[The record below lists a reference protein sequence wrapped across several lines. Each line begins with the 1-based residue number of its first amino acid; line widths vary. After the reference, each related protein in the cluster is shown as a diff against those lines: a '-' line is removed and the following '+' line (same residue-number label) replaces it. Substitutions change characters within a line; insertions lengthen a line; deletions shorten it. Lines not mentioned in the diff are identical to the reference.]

1 MITFLIAWAF
11 FTFCAALVVF
21 PDGAEEALDPS
32 LHVPASFGMPIS
44 VAAGLV
50 IAAGFLYR

>member
-32 LHVPASFGMPIS
+32 LHVSSAVGVPVSALVGLV
-44 VAAGLV
+44 VAAGL
-50 IAAGFLYR
+50 LYR